1 MEFLKILLLPL
12 AIIYGLIVGLRN
24 LLFDWKILPSE
35 KFSLPV
41 ISVGNLSA
49 GGTGKTPH
57 VEYLIRLLS
66 GSFEVS
72 SLSRGYGRKTSG
84 FIAAA
89 EKDNAT
95 SIGDEPMQY
104 LKKFDS
110 LGVFVDE
117 NRRRGIKNILKKS
130 PETQVILLDD
140 AFQHRYVKPGL
151 SILLTDYHKLYYNDY
166 LLPSGTLREPIRGAG
181 RADIIIVTKTPTVLS
196 PFVRRKIT
204 TDLKPK
210 LHQKV
215 YFSFIKYGKIQSL
228 WKADCSFIPEKKY
241 SHILLFA
248 GIANPYPLQDQLKK
262 YCNELTTIQFSDHHQ
277 YTLSDL
283 EWINKKFN
291 DLYSRNK
298 LLVTTEK
305 DAMRLI
311 NPEIMEKA
319 VQLPVHY
326 LPIEVDFHNGDKSDF
341 DEQILKYV
349 SKNQRER

>member
-1 MEFLKILLLPL
+1 MEIIRILLLPL

-24 LLFDWKILPSE
+24 KLFDWRILPSE
-35 KFSLPV
+35 KFNLPV

-57 VEYLIRLLS
+57 IEYLIRLLS
-66 GSFEVS
+66 GSLKVS

-104 LKKFDS
+104 FKKFAA
-110 LGVFVDE
+110 LNVFVDE
-117 NRRRGIKNILKKS
+117 NRSRGIKNIINIS
-130 PETQVILLDD
+130 PETGVILLDD
-140 AFQHRYVKPGL
+140 GFQHRYVKPGL

-166 LLPSGTLREPIRGAG
+166 LLPSGTLREPIKGAA

-196 PFVRRKIT
+196 PIVRRKIT
-204 TDLKPK
+204 NDLRPEP
-210 LHQKV
+210 HQKI
-215 YFSFIKYGKIQSL
+215 YFSFIKYGNIHSL
-228 WKADCSFIPEKKY
+228 WKSECSFIPERKY

-248 GIANPYPLQDQLKK
+248 GIANPYPLQDQLRK
-262 YCNELTTIQFSDHHQ
+262 YCNELSTLQFADHHQ

-283 EWINKKFN
+283 ELINKKFN

-298 LLVTTEK
+298 LLITTEK
-305 DAMRLI
+305 DAMRLF

-319 VQLPVHY
+319 VQMPVHY

-341 DEQILKYV
+341 DEQIWNYV
-349 SKNQRER
+349 NKNQRER